1 MRHVLTAFFA
11 LFICPCVFAS
21 ENALSIQKILE
32 NDNGFCAVLSHEPD
46 KTADLADL
54 NAYFRLSDNSVT
66 VDNAIPVI
74 SGRRICYTTLK
85 NGSAYTL
92 TVRKGL
98 KYGNG
103 QVLQADLNA
112 KALIPDAKSSIFL
125 ERGQVLSKSLSSK
138 KITLGTLNAPDL
150 DAYLYRIPSSDLLA
164 SNALLMT
171 SDSLEAYN
179 VSSLVGSH
187 AQLLGKTRLEIPKTR
202 NERVLTT
209 LDLDKTAGSTLGDG
223 VYLVIACDSR
233 SGFDGYNTG
242 VFYNTDRIWVA
253 RVITLTDLGVSVYRS
268 SNSIAVAARS
278 LKGANPVAAANVTL
292 YSKSNDV
299 LQTVVTDASGY
310 ARFSGDIVK
319 GRGAMA
325 PSMVAVTSGQDAFS
339 LNLNAPPL
347 KLSDIKDVKDLPQGS
362 LEAYAYTARGI
373 YRPGESVRYTA
384 LVRNKADLTA
394 TALKALTLE
403 ISRPDGTMVKS
414 MTLTNSG
421 AGVFE
426 GAYTLPNEGQRGAW
440 TFTLKSGEHDVID
453 SSPVVTADFIPSSLE
468 ARIEA
473 DSKDTHDSNIHFSVL
488 SRYTYGAPGAGAR
501 VSGMMT
507 ISPDPHPLDNFKDF
521 TFGPDTESYS
531 KLTSAIG
538 LDSVEA
544 DKDGV
549 ARFNIPLKSAPY
561 ARKIDLSVSVFAQG
575 SDLPLKKELKQTA
588 SAPLIGFKSADD
600 GFDTVLCK
608 DGRAVEG
615 SVRYVIFRV
624 DTDYQYVFD
633 HGQWKYLKNERLS
646 PVLTGNV
653 RTLKDKAVFEKT
665 QLQNGAYLAMLEGD
679 GAKTAVRFYSGY
691 QTGSD
696 SSSPDIFEVTS
707 DKESYLPDDKVTLSF
722 EARDDGGAD
731 LIVGSDDIKLMRR
744 FDVRKGHNEI
754 SFRMPKDAVVSERAL
769 VTITTPSGDKI
780 SSPRAMGLSLLKLN
794 SDDKIITAALN
805 TPGSVKPG
813 DELKAELTLSG
824 ADESAMYT
832 AALVDTGVLTLTSYK
847 SPSPQNDFLKPAA
860 YGIRVYDRYGAL
872 LRSYTSQDQGH
883 GDLGEALMRNASSPQ
898 ALEALRGR
906 IVALY
911 SSARKTQNGKAEI
924 RFKIP
929 ENFQGGLRLMV
940 VAADDRATGSVSSD
954 IMVRDEIAPSISLP
968 AILHKDDEVRGYI
981 NLQNTSDRGKL
992 SLSLAAQCQGAIEC
1006 KVISAEP
1013 APDKGQMIS
1022 IPFEVRAAAEGKGRV
1037 SLSVKGKGIDIT
1049 REFETS
1055 VLSADPMAL
1064 SSATVFLKKGQ
1075 TERLEP
1081 KPRLDGVSH
1090 AVLTRG
1096 FLPGDTRDEFIRK
1109 IRNTQYISSAD
1120 LSSVILALI
1129 EMPDNDSKDAALTQ
1143 DLVSLLQSRSGSG
1156 TDFDQTLE
1164 ALNYAALLKARKA
1177 GFDVSDELCDRMLS
1191 RLKRDSGSQDPSGPV
1206 SMFALSELH
1215 EGDLSELRY
1224 SFDNAKNISPIAAAA
1239 YAMAFR
1245 AYGDDTRCKDALRLG
1260 FNALSTLEQL
1270 LSNLNQ
1276 AANTEQALKA
1286 ANTLSS
1292 FEPTV
1297 LSDPDFDRAMLL
1309 AAASLTRNTA
1319 LINRLT
1325 KFRIKDLRTMAVLS
1339 WAGASMPK
1347 TSSESVTLNRDGTF
1361 NVTNNDKD
1369 AFFTISAYG
1378 YPKTGEALSKSVNAT
1393 AGFYDISDPSVPTLV
1408 SSLKRGD
1415 VVMMVYTVKREI
1427 PRDAQ
1432 VTLRFALPSGFS
1444 FEGAVS
1450 SDSALGEISGI
1461 TDCQVRSGD
1470 SGIILSAW
1478 PSSDEFK
1485 VGVLVRPQYEGKLK
1499 VPAVSYD
1506 ENGSVSSELI
1516 HESSKVLV
1524 RDDVKREIR

>member
-1 MRHVLTAFFA
+1 MRHILTAVLA
-11 LFICPCVFAS
+11 LIVCPCAFGS
-21 ENALSIQKILE
+21 ENVFSIQKILE
-32 NDNGFCAVLSHEPD
+32 NDSGFCAVLSHEPD

-54 NAYFRLSDNSVT
+54 SAYFRLSDNSDT

-74 SGRRICYTTLK
+74 SGRLICYTALK
-85 NGSAYTL
+85 NGSAYTM

-103 QVLQADLNA
+103 QVLQTDLNA

-138 KITLGTLNAPDL
+138 KITLGAVNAPDL

-223 VYLVIACDSR
+223 VYLVIACDRR
-233 SGFDGYNTG
+233 SGFDGYNAG

-268 SNSIAVAARS
+268 RNSIAVAARS

-292 YSKSNDV
+292 YSNSNDV

-325 PSMVAVTSGQDAFS
+325 PSMIAVTSGQDAFS
-339 LNLNAPPL
+339 LNLNATPL
-347 KLSDIKDVKDLPQGS
+347 KLSDIKDVKELRQGS
-362 LEAYAYTARGI
+362 LEAYTYTARGI
-373 YRPGESVRYTA
+373 YRPGETVHYTA
-384 LVRNKADLTA
+384 LVRAKADLSA
-394 TALKALTLE
+394 TDLKALTLE

-421 AGVFE
+421 AGVLE
-426 GAYTLPNEGQRGAW
+426 GGYTRPKEGQRGTW
-440 TFTLKSGEHDVID
+440 TFSLKSGEHDIID
-453 SSPVVTADFIPSSLE
+453 SMSVVTADFIPSSLE
-468 ARIEA
+468 AKIEDETQNTDGA
-473 DSKDTHDSNIHFSVL
+473 AARFSVL

-521 TFGPDTESYS
+521 TFGPDTGSYS
-531 KLTSAIG
+531 NLTSAIG

-549 ARFNIPLKSAPY
+549 ARFNIRLKSAPY
-561 ARKIDLSVSVFAQG
+561 ARKITLSLSVFAQG
-575 SDLPLKKELKQTA
+575 SGLPLKKELKQ
-588 SAPLIGFKSADD
+588 SCPAPLIGFKSADD

-608 DGRAVEG
+608 DGRAIEG

-665 QLQNGAYLAMLEGD
+665 QLQNGAYLAMLDGD
-679 GAKTAVRFYSGY
+679 GAKTAVRFYRGY

-696 SSSPDIFEVTS
+696 SSSPEIFEMTS

-731 LIVGSDDIKLMRR
+731 LIVGSDNIKLMRR

-780 SSPRAMGLSLLKLN
+780 SSPRAMGLALLKLN
-794 SDDKIITAALN
+794 SDDKVIKAALN

-832 AALVDTGVLTLTSYK
+832 AALVDTGVLALTSYK

-860 YGIRVYDRYGAL
+860 YGIEVFDRYGAL
-872 LRSYTSQDQGH
+872 LRSHTSQDQGH
-883 GDLGEALMRNASSPQ
+883 GVLGNALMRDSSSPQ
-898 ALEALRGR
+898 ALEAMRGR

-911 SSARKTQNGKAEI
+911 SKARKTQNGKAEI

-929 ENFQGGLRLMV
+929 DNFQGGLRLMV
-940 VAADDRATGSVSSD
+940 VAADGRATGSVSSD

-968 AILHKDDEVRGYI
+968 VILRKDDVVKGYI
-981 NLQNTSDRGKL
+981 NLQNTSDKGKL

-1006 KVISAEP
+1006 KVISAGS
-1013 APDKGQMIS
+1013 APDNGQMIS
-1022 IPFEVRAAAEGKGRV
+1022 IPFEVRAVAEGKGRV
-1037 SLSVKGKGIDIT
+1037 SLSVRGKGIDIK
-1049 REFETS
+1049 REYEST

-1064 SSATVFLKKGQ
+1064 SSGTVFLKKGQ
-1075 TERLEP
+1075 SERLEP
-1081 KPRLDGVSH
+1081 KPGLENVSH
-1090 AVLTRG
+1090 AVLTHG
-1096 FLPGDTRDEFIRK
+1096 FLPGDTREEFIKK
-1109 IRNTQYISSAD
+1109 IKNTGYISPAD
-1120 LSSVILALI
+1120 LSAVVISLI
-1129 EMPDNDSKDAALTQ
+1129 ELPGDDNNEAALTQ
-1143 DLVSLLQSRSGSG
+1143 DLVSLLQSRLGSG
-1156 TDFDQTLE
+1156 DGFDPTLE

-1177 GFDVSDELCDRMLS
+1177 GFDVSDELCDRLLS
-1191 RLKRDSGSQDPSGPV
+1191 SLKRNSALQDPSGPV

-1224 SFDNAKNISPIAAAA
+1224 SFDNARNISPISASA
-1239 YAMAFR
+1239 YAMAFH
-1245 AYGDDTRCKDALRLG
+1245 AYGDDTRSNDALKLG
-1260 FNALSTLEQL
+1260 FNALSKLDL
-1270 LSNLNQ
+1270 LYANLANAGNTQQ
-1276 AANTEQALKA
+1276 AIKA
-1286 ANTLSS
+1286 FNELSA

-1309 AAASLTRNTA
+1309 AASSVTRNTA
-1319 LINRLT
+1319 LAGKLS

-1378 YPKTGEALSKSVNAT
+1378 YPKSGEALSKSVRAII
-1393 AGFYDISDPSVPTLV
+1393 GFYDISDPSVPTIV

-1415 VVMMVYTVKREI
+1415 VVMMLYTVKREV

-1450 SDSALGEISGI
+1450 SDSPTGEISGI
-1461 TDCQVRSGD
+1461 TDCQIRSGD

-1485 VGVLVRPQYEGKLK
+1485 VGVLVRPQYEGMLK

-1506 ENGSVSSELI
+1506 EDGSLSSELI

-1524 RDDVKREIR
+1524 KDDVKSEIR